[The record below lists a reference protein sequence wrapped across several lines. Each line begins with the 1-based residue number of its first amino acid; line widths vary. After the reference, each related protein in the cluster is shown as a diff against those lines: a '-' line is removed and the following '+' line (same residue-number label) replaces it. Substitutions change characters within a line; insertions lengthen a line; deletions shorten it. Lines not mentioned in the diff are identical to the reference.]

1 MIKPDKEPV
10 KKNELNGLIHQL
22 KSLIINSSQLLKTTL
37 RFNDENI
44 NHEEIRKNI
53 LKDITFKGYNVW
65 ILICSIV
72 ICSIGL
78 NINSSAV
85 VIGAMLISPLMGP
98 ILGVGLSVG
107 TNDILNFKLSLQNF
121 LIALGISLLTSTV
134 FFLISPLQD
143 VQAELLARTQPTL
156 LDALLAAFGGLAGI
170 IAISRKDASNVIPGV
185 AIATALM
192 PPICTAGYGLA
203 NGNFSFFL
211 GALYLFLLN
220 SVFISLA
227 TLIIIRYL
235 RFPYISFI
243 DKLTEKKGKRH
254 ITLISLIIII
264 PSAFLFFEVT
274 QESMFLR
281 RANSFTQ
288 EFIEYPGSETINQK
302 LNYSK
307 EGSSIEVFMIG
318 KQIPDHVIEDW
329 KDKLVKSD
337 LQSTELKVIQNQN
350 NSEELAGSIGDR
362 VKSGIIKE
370 LYQNNVAE
378 LRSKNLKIQNLT
390 NEIKNLQ
397 GAKIDWIQ
405 LQKEIFIQYPNLE
418 SLTYGST
425 IRLDSISLDTIP
437 TLLPIWK
444 DENQSNQL
452 KRWLQVRIGQDK
464 IQVIDQNKF

>member
-1 MIKPDKEPV
+1 
-10 KKNELNGLIHQL
+10 
-22 KSLIINSSQLLKTTL
+22 
-37 RFNDENI
+37 
-44 NHEEIRKNI
+44 
-53 LKDITFKGYNVW
+53 
-65 ILICSIV
+65 
-72 ICSIGL
+72 
-78 NINSSAV
+78 
-85 VIGAMLISPLMGP
+85 
-98 ILGVGLSVG
+98 
-107 TNDILNFKLSLQNF
+107 
-121 LIALGISLLTSTV
+121 
-134 FFLISPLQD
+134 
-143 VQAELLARTQPTL
+143 
-156 LDALLAAFGGLAGI
+156 
-170 IAISRKDASNVIPGV
+170 
-185 AIATALM
+185 
-192 PPICTAGYGLA
+192 
-203 NGNFSFFL
+203 
-211 GALYLFLLN
+211 
-220 SVFISLA
+220 
-227 TLIIIRYL
+227 
-235 RFPYISFI
+235 
-243 DKLTEKKGKRH
+243 
-254 ITLISLIIII
+254 
-264 PSAFLFFEVT
+264 
-274 QESMFLR
+274 MFLR

-307 EGSSIEVFMIG
+307 EGSTIEVFMIG
-318 KQIPDHVIEDW
+318 KQIPDDVIEAW
-329 KDKLVKSD
+329 KNKLVKSD

-418 SLTYGST
+418 NLTYGST

-444 DENQSNQL
+444 DENQSSQL

>member
-1 MIKPDKEPV
+1 MIKPVKESEN
-10 KKNELNGLIHQL
+10 KNELNGLIHQL
-22 KSLIINSSQLLKTTL
+22 KSLIKNASQLLKTTL

-44 NHEEIRKNI
+44 NHEEIRNNI

-134 FFLISPLQD
+134 FFLISPLED
-143 VQAELLARTQPTL
+143 VQNELLARTQPTL

-203 NGNFSFFL
+203 NGNFNFFL

-235 RFPYISFI
+235 RFPYISFV

-302 LNYSK
+302 LSK
-307 EGSSIEVFMIG
+307 
-318 KQIPDHVIEDW
+318 Q
-329 KDKLVKSD
+329 
-337 LQSTELKVIQNQN
+337 QN
-350 NSEELAGSIGDR
+350 
-362 VKSGIIKE
+362 
-370 LYQNNVAE
+370 
-378 LRSKNLKIQNLT
+378 
-390 NEIKNLQ
+390 
-397 GAKIDWIQ
+397 
-405 LQKEIFIQYPNLE
+405 
-418 SLTYGST
+418 
-425 IRLDSISLDTIP
+425 
-437 TLLPIWK
+437 
-444 DENQSNQL
+444 
-452 KRWLQVRIGQDK
+452 
-464 IQVIDQNKF
+464 